1 MSSESQPTTTR
12 PERRRRFC
20 GSQRAEDIL
29 RRMPGLGAADQGVLI
44 IGWGFIGSAVGRR
57 LAKHGVRV
65 TGLTRSRT
73 WRTEADRRENPRV
86 VVGDITRMGVLDEA
100 LRGVDRVLLAAGG
113 LTPPAA
119 AANPSEAATA
129 MLLPLLAVLEALRRR
144 PSVALTTISSGGA
157 VYGDPVHLPARETDP
172 TLPISPYGATHRAAE
187 LYAETFARRFGTAL
201 SIARCANV
209 YGPQQAHD
217 RDQGA
222 VAIFLNRIIQ
232 GLPIRVFGEGLATRD
247 YVFLDDV
254 SYSIARLMT
263 ESRGAGIV
271 NIGSGCGLRVLDI
284 MKAISDSVG
293 RRAIVEFEPDRGI
306 DVRAIVLDISKL
318 QSLIP
323 YTPTD
328 FARGLEA
335 THAAYV
341 ASATHDAVPTVRRR

>member
-1 MSSESQPTTTR
+1 MS
-12 PERRRRFC
+12 
-20 GSQRAEDIL
+20 
-29 RRMPGLGAADQGVLI
+29 GLGAADQGVLI

-65 TGLTRSRT
+65 TSLTRSRT
-73 WRTEADRRENPRV
+73 WRTEADLDENPRV
-86 VVGDITRMGVLDEA
+86 VVGDLTEAALEEA
-100 LRGVDRVLLAAGG
+100 LRGVGHVLLAAGG

-119 AANPSEAATA
+119 AANPREAATA
-129 MLLPLLAVLEALRRR
+129 MLLPLLAVLEALRQR
-144 PSVALTTISSGGA
+144 PDVALTIISSGGA

-187 LYAETFARRFGTAL
+187 LYAETYARRFGTAL

-209 YGPQQAHD
+209 YGPHQAHD

-222 VAIFLNRIIQ
+222 VAIFLNRITQ
-232 GLPIRVFGEGLATRD
+232 GLPIRVFGEGSATRD

-254 SYSIARLMT
+254 SYAIARLMT

-271 NIGSGCGLRVLDI
+271 NIGSGRGLTVIDI
-284 MKAISDSVG
+284 MNAISHSVG
-293 RRAIVEFEPDRGI
+293 RRATVEFEPDRGI

-318 QSLIP
+318 RSLIP
-323 YTPTD
+323 YEPTD
-328 FARGLEA
+328 FTLGLEA

-341 ASATHDAVPTVRRR
+341 ATAAHDAVPHGAS